1 MDYSVKLNLKRGK
14 KTQSVLMSP
23 WASPAPGMFSVSV
36 TGFLFVKHPQQNH
49 AKNMDSFILSLF
61 LENPTPGIFWGMEH
75 PSKASLNPRLPLC
88 PSEKTLNTLKS

>member
-36 TGFLFVKHPQQNH
+36 TVFLFVKHPQ
-49 AKNMDSFILSLF
+49 
-61 LENPTPGIFWGMEH
+61 
-75 PSKASLNPRLPLC
+75 
-88 PSEKTLNTLKS
+88 